1 MKTPAIITSSL
12 VRAKNFFSRSSDAQI
27 ILAQPTAMAPVER
40 GNDLSSGILPLQ
52 VQRIRQDAQTWRT
65 GITEAEQPYFP
76 QRVRIQEMFYD
87 TILNGHVAACLD
99 ARYDL
104 SLLREFAIVDEKGDV
119 DEETT
124 QIFKGKWFHDF
135 MRYALESKMF
145 GYSLIRIGDID
156 NGIPQFVE
164 EVRRHNIYLGTRNA
178 DNPQVVAIPRQITGI
193 PFTDPN
199 FVLNGEKPY
208 DWHVWIPSPS
218 DIGVSKVGY
227 GLLYKVAY
235 YEIWLRMLT
244 GFNVDYVQLFG
255 QPLRKAKTNKL
266 QNSPEYAALRDSL
279 AFMGASGW
287 IITDHDDEI
296 SLEFPPN
303 ASVKNNPYE
312 NLEIRCENK
321 ISKLI
326 LGHEDA
332 LSSTPG
338 KLGATQGGQESPAQQ
353 ALGRKQAADG
363 RDLEYVVND
372 HLIPRLVNL
381 GVKIRPGLRWEFT
394 KDAEIIE
401 SQKRADENNKIFI
414 EGLKILADAGYEVDP
429 QFVSDRTGLPVVKA
443 APKPVPGFDPGFSD
457 MKNKLEKYYSE

>member
-1 MKTPAIITSSL
+1 MKTSVAISKSLSVVKNWFSQGTSMITIQQPGTMIPA
-12 VRAKNFFSRSSDAQI
+12 
-27 ILAQPTAMAPVER
+27 ER
-40 GNDLSSGILPLQ
+40 GNDLSSTILPLQ
-52 VQRIRQDAQTWRT
+52 VQRIRQDAQTWRN

-76 QRVRIQEMFYD
+76 QRVRIMEMYYD
-87 TILNGHVAACLD
+87 TILNGHVSACLD

-104 SLLREFAIVDEKGDV
+104 SLLREFAMVNDNGDV
-119 DEETT
+119 DEECTK
-124 QIFKGKWFHDF
+124 IFKGKWFHDF
-135 MRYALESKMF
+135 MRYSLEAKMF
-145 GYSLIRIGDID
+145 GFSLVRIGDIE

-164 EVRRHNIYLGTRNA
+164 LVRRHNIYLGTRNE
-178 DNPQVVAIPRQITGI
+178 DDPQVVAIPRQIAGI

-199 FVLNGEKPY
+199 YKYNGSKPF
-208 DWHVWIPSPS
+208 DWHVWVPSPS

-255 QPLRKAKTNKL
+255 QPLRKAKTNKK
-266 QNSPEYAALRDSL
+266 QNTPEYASLRDAL
-279 AFMGASGW
+279 AFMGSSGW
-287 IITDHDDEI
+287 LITDHDDEI

-303 ASVKNNPYE
+303 SSVKNNPYE

-332 LSSTPG
+332 LQSTPG
-338 KLGATQGGQESPAQQ
+338 KLGSEQGGTESPSQQ

-372 HLIPRLVNL
+372 HLIPRLINL
-381 GVKIRPGLRWEFT
+381 GVKIPNGLRWEFT

-401 SQKRADENNKIFI
+401 SQKRADENNKIFFDGI
-414 EGLKILADAGYEVDP
+414 QLLSSAGFEVDP
-429 QFVSDRTGLPVVKA
+429 KFIEDRTGIPVVKKDPIA
-443 APKPVPGFDPGFSD
+443 MPGFDTGFSE
-457 MKNKLEKYYSE
+457 MKNKLDKYYAE